1 MPSIYVDKSV
11 VRTVGFVAL
20 AFAIYALVIAF
31 GPSLGETG
39 AQILQVIG
47 LLTLVTVLIN
57 D

>member
-1 MPSIYVDKSV
+1 MPTIYVDKSV
-11 VRTVGFVAL
+11 LRIVGLVVL

-39 AQILQVIG
+39 VQILQVIG
-47 LLTLVTVLIN
+47 VLTIVAALVI

>member
-1 MPSIYVDKSV
+1 MPTIYVDKSV
-11 VRTVGFVAL
+11 LRTVGLVAL

-39 AQILQVIG
+39 AQILQAIG
-47 LLTLVTVLIN
+47 LLTIVAALVI